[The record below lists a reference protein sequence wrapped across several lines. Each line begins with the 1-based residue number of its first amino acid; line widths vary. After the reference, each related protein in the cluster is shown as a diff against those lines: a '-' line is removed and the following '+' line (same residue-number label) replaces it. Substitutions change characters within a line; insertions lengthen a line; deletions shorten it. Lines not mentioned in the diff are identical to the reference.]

1 MNDRWHKIGHLHDIP
16 PLGARCVLTPFGRI
30 AVFRT
35 ADDAL
40 YALED
45 RCPHKDGPLSQG
57 IVHDT
62 SVTCPLHNAVIALAS
77 GEMSGPEGGRTRTF
91 DVRVDPA
98 SQAVEL
104 SLEPRSAEFVRP
116 DRPLAAAE

>member
-1 MNDRWHKIGHLHDIP
+1 MSGRWHKIGHLDDVP
-16 PLGARCVLTPFGRI
+16 RLGARCVLTPFGRLAI
-30 AVFRT
+30 FRT

-62 SVTCPLHNAVIALAS
+62 SVTCPLHNAVIALS
-77 GEMSGPEGGRTRTF
+77 TGEIAGPDGGRTRTF
-91 DVRVDPA
+91 AVRIDPA
-98 SQAVEL
+98 TQAIEL
-104 SLEPRSAEFVRP
+104 CLEPTSTEFRRSGEQLEHA
-116 DRPLAAAE
+116 